1 MRVLAKI
8 AEHRQVIVFS
18 HDNRFAAAVRRAEIN
33 AQVLEVT
40 RESGSRVSVTNAFNP
55 PSKRYLLD
63 AGAMLRD
70 ERMPEDA
77 TRKVLPGLLRF
88 AVEAQA
94 RDRFFADALGAG
106 RGFLDVEKQ
115 WDAASTSQRVSLA
128 LYGEVRQ
135 LDGWLDKRAG
145 RKLALGVCTSGAH
158 APLRGGDPMAAQAA
172 VTQMVSDIAERVR

>member
-94 RDRFFADALGAG
+94 RDRFFADALGG
-106 RGFLDVEKQ
+106 GSRVPRRGE
-115 WDAASTSQRVSLA
+115 
-128 LYGEVRQ
+128 
-135 LDGWLDKRAG
+135 
-145 RKLALGVCTSGAH
+145 
-158 APLRGGDPMAAQAA
+158 A
-172 VTQMVSDIAERVR
+172 VGCSVDIAACLARAVRRGAPARRMARQTCGAKARSGSVHLRSACTAAGVIRWPRRPRSRRW